1 MSWLGRT
8 VSGFPPLEAYVAH
21 SSTITTSPEE
31 GAFRS
36 SADQRPLS
44 PVSEEHGTFSNED
57 LSFTSGGAIA
67 ICWTTSPDQQL
78 KRGFVMLAVGAFCS
92 VVVCSW
98 MKHYYLRE
106 KILILYVDI
115 YTQNYMYLG

>member
-1 MSWLGRT
+1 M
-8 VSGFPPLEAYVAH
+8 AH

-44 PVSEEHGTFSNED
+44 PVSEGHGAFSNED

-67 ICWTTSPDQQL
+67 ICWIIPDQQI
-78 KRGFVMLAVGAFCS
+78 KRGFVLLAVGAFCS
-92 VVVCSW
+92 VVFCSW
-98 MKHYYLRE
+98 REHYYLRE
-106 KILILYVDI
+106 KNINTVCGYLYTELHVFRVNI
-115 YTQNYMYLG
+115 